1 VAEVPLEHAPPTTRP
16 GHEQQIVN
24 EDLVVRALHQ
34 LPPRMRAVLVL
45 RFFDDMTEADVARAL
60 RCGVG
65 TVKSQTS
72 RGLARLRELLAD
84 FAPEDA
90 SALAEERTTRCTTTS

>member
-1 VAEVPLEHAPPTTRP
+1 VAEVPLSEARSPLVRGP
-16 GHEQQIVN
+16 EAEVVDQ
-24 EDLVVRALHQ
+24 DLVVRALAG

-45 RFFDDMTEADVARAL
+45 RFLDDLTEADTAVAL

-72 RGLARLRELLAD
+72 RGLTRLRELPWSRA
-84 FAPEDA
+84 AGAGRPA
-90 SALAEERTTRCTTTS
+90 GGSPSPPA